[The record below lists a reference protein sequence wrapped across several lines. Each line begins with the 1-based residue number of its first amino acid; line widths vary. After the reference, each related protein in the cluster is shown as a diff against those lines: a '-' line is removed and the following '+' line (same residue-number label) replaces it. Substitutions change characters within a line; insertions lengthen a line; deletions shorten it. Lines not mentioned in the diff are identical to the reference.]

1 MCAVRA
7 EWEGIWLVRMVQ
19 AGIEQMQRLWQQIR
33 QTPLARVALILLCL
47 ALIVQSVRLFF
58 ALVTPLGPVGDAAT
72 AGANQLSQDER
83 AALFARI
90 DPFYRTNDN
99 GATGTN
105 AVTSLPLQL
114 FGIRVN
120 QAIGA
125 GSAIIAGEDGQ
136 QNSIGVGE
144 EIQPG
149 VRLLAVHFDHVEIDN
164 GGRRELLYLDQTTGA
179 ATAATASAQ
188 PAANLVSANT
198 TATVAPAGP
207 ISPQSLRSGI
217 SWTARME
224 GNRATGIIVRE
235 QGDGTAFLAAG
246 FRNGDIIRAV
256 NGRAINSPSDIA
268 ALTNQLQPGARLSL
282 EVERGAGTVP
292 IAITIP
298 AGNP

>member
-1 MCAVRA
+1 MTQAVIIR
-7 EWEGIWLVRMVQ
+7 I
-19 AGIEQMQRLWQQIR
+19 QRLWQQLR
-33 QTPLARVALILLCL
+33 AAPLAQLLLIGLSL
-47 ALIVQSVRLFF
+47 ALLVQAVRLLFV
-58 ALVTPLGPVGDAAT
+58 LVTPLGPVGAAGAAGT
-72 AGANQLSQDER
+72 AGLNGEEQ
-83 AALFARI
+83 AALFARV
-90 DPFYRTNDN
+90 DPFYRNADTGS
-99 GATGTN
+99 GATN

-149 VRLLAVHFDHVEIDN
+149 VRLAAVHFDHVELDN
-164 GGRRELLYLDQTTGA
+164 GGRRELLYLDQSNGG
-179 ATAATASAQ
+179 ATATAASAQ
-188 PAANLVSANT
+188 PAANLVTANT
-198 TATVAPAGP
+198 TATIAPAGP
-207 ISPQSLRSGI
+207 ISPQSLRAGI

-256 NGRAINSPSDIA
+256 NGRAVNSPSDIA